1 MRVTIAHNKP
11 QAEVIK
17 SVDRSIDEVFK
28 GFALGPVEI
37 LNPQKSWD
45 GSTMTFAMTAKMGF
59 MNAPIHGTVIVT
71 DKDVTIDADLGFL
84 ENLIGTK
91 TKAELESRVRGLLT

>member
-1 MRVTIAHNKP
+1 MRVTISHNKT

-28 GFALGPVEI
+28 GLAVGPIEVV
-37 LNPQKSWD
+37 NPQKSWD
-45 GSTMTFAMTAKMGF
+45 GSTMTFTLTAKMGF
-59 MNAPIHGTVIVT
+59 MHAPIKGTVLVT

-84 ENLIGTK
+84 ENLITPK
-91 TKAELESRVRGLLT
+91 AKAELETRVKGLLT